1 MAYPMN
7 SDDLALKVEN
17 VCRIFAILAAFYSQ
31 SYIRSLEYLCHHK
44 TA

>member
-1 MAYPMN
+1 VAYPMN

-17 VCRIFAILAAFYSQ
+17 VCRILAILATFYFQ
-31 SYIRSLEYLCHHK
+31 SYIISLECLSHQK